1 METVMNRL
9 KGLLL
14 ASTLIASTAVSANAE
29 VKVVASI
36 KPIHSLVA
44 AVMEGVGEPGLIIEG
59 AGSPHTYAL
68 KPSQAQMLEAGRY
81 CVLGRA
87 RT

>member
-1 METVMNRL
+1 MESVMNRL

-44 AVMEGVGEPGLIIEG
+44 AVM
-59 AGSPHTYAL
+59 
-68 KPSQAQMLEAGRY
+68 
-81 CVLGRA
+81 
-87 RT
+87 